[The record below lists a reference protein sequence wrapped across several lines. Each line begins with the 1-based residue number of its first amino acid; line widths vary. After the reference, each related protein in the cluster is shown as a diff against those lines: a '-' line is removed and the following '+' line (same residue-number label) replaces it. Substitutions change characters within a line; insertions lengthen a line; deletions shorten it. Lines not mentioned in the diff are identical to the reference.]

1 MRMPENDQQRVEA
14 SIHRAFEAWNS
25 GDFEGFLDE
34 AHPDV
39 EYAPGIV
46 VGQAEGERVVY
57 SGREELRTFFDE
69 WHSVWKTQLALE
81 SIEMV
86 GQDAVLILGR
96 MRMTGAQSG
105 ATAEQEVG
113 WVGQVEDEKLRRLAS
128 FPTQEAAR
136 AAADA
141 P

>member
-1 MRMPENDQQRVEA
+1 MPENDQQRVEA
-14 SIHRAFEAWNS
+14 SIHRAFEAWNR

-57 SGREELRTFFDE
+57 SGREELRGFFDE
-69 WHSVWKTQLALE
+69 WHSVWKTQLTLE

-86 GQDAVLILGR
+86 GDAVLILGR

-105 ATAEQEVG
+105 ASAEQEVG
-113 WVGQVEDEKLRRLAS
+113 WVGQVEDELLRRLES
-128 FPTQEAAR
+128 FPTHEAAQ
-136 AAADA
+136 AAAEAGA